1 MRNRCFITSLLLLVF
16 SSLSAKQQD
25 KLLGILKDELKYN
38 FEQLQ
43 KQPQKPYFMS
53 YRAED
58 VYSHV
63 ISSNFGTAQANQEK
77 RQRLV
82 TPQIRLGDKTLD
94 NFKYNSQ
101 GMQSRDGRSAQTV
114 TIPFDDN
121 ATEGITTNIW
131 NATLSRYKYAVAAY
145 EQARSKAATSTEN
158 EDMAPSFSDAK
169 AEVCYD

>member
-1 MRNRCFITSLLLLVF
+1 
-16 SSLSAKQQD
+16 
-25 KLLGILKDELKYN
+25 
-38 FEQLQ
+38 
-43 KQPQKPYFMS
+43 MS

-63 ISSNFGTAQANQEK
+63 ISSSFGTAQANQEK

-131 NATLSRYKYAVAAY
+131 NATLSR
-145 EQARSKAATSTEN
+145 
-158 EDMAPSFSDAK
+158 
-169 AEVCYD
+169 